1 MAFSNIDRD
10 DKGYVTMDDL
20 RVYLKAMNMYPS
32 EKCMTL
38 FY

>member
-1 MAFSNIDRD
+1 MAFGNIDRD
-10 DKGYVTMDDL
+10 DKGYVTMDDI

-32 EKCMTL
+32 EKCMNL